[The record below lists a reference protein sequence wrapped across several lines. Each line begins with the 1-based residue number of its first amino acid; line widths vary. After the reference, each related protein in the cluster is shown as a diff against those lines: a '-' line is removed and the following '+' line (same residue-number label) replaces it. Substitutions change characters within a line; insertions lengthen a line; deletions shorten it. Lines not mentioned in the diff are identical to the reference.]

1 VLGIL
6 RLVLELVTGTNME
19 GLANGTL
26 WSWIAEFNFLHF
38 AILLFII
45 CVLILIG
52 VSLATPPPPS
62 EQVAGLTFETADEP
76 VADHRRERERA
87 GAVTGDGDRAEA
99 AQTTAV
105 EDEEEPELELES
117 DTKGKRRI
125 DFWLSVGVI
134 IAVALVWI
142 YFA

>member
-1 VLGIL
+1 VGHGVASSPSNRRSDQ
-6 RLVLELVTGTNME
+6 RLKG
-19 GLANGTL
+19 
-26 WSWIAEFNFLHF
+26 
-38 AILLFII
+38 
-45 CVLILIG
+45 
-52 VSLATPPPPS
+52 
-62 EQVAGLTFETADEP
+62 ETADEP